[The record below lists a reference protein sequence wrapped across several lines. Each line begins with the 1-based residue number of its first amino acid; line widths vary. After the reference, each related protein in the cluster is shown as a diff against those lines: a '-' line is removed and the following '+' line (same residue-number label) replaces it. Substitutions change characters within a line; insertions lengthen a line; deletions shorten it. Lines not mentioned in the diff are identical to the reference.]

1 LEAKAREDEIKYETN
16 ENDFVIN
23 SSEITISNIDRDS
36 RYGEGVKK
44 DNQYILYLQE
54 DLFRV
59 NQDSIKYSK
68 NGMLSNN
75 YFYTGVNRSN
85 IIE

>member
-16 ENDFVIN
+16 ENDIIIN
-23 SSEITISNIDRDS
+23 SSEMTISNIDRDS
-36 RYGEGVKK
+36 RYVEGVKK